1 MNIPSGTLI
10 TFTSL
15 VGVAAF
21 SVARKITALR
31 SGQRS
36 SAKASKAID
45 IEALNESGAF
55 KLFHVIPLR
64 FSGHPMIALL
74 VDRGLFDFNELRN
87 TLMLPVDQELA
98 NKMQISVY
106 SDDPLLA
113 YTNGI
118 SAQLERF
125 WNSTEGVAA
134 RAGDSSAIEHIAKET
149 YRFAATVRAG
159 LINGDVFV
167 DVKEM

>member
-1 MNIPSGTLI
+1 MNISSGTLI

-15 VGVAAF
+15 IGIATF

-36 SAKASKAID
+36 SAKAIKAID
-45 IEALNESGAF
+45 IEALHESGAF
-55 KLFHVIPLR
+55 KLFHVIPSQ
-64 FSGHPMIALL
+64 FSSHPMIALL
-74 VDRGLFDFNELRN
+74 AERGLFDLNEMRN

-98 NKMQISVY
+98 NKMQISAY
-106 SDDPLLA
+106 SDNPSLA
-113 YTNGI
+113 YNNGI

-134 RAGDSSAIEHIAKET
+134 RAGDSSAIEHLAKEI

-167 DVKEM
+167 DVKDA